1 MREKETTQLRK
12 NAKRLRS
19 DMTEAEWALW
29 YHLRTKRFCG
39 IKSIDKKLLEIILL
53 IFFHLILN

>member
-12 NAKRLRS
+12 NAKSLRS

-29 YHLRTKRFCG
+29 YHL
-39 IKSIDKKLLEIILL
+39 
-53 IFFHLILN
+53 